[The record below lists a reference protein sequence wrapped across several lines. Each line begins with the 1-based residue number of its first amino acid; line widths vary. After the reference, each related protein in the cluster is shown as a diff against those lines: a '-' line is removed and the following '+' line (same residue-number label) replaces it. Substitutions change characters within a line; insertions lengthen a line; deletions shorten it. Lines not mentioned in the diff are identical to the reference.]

1 MSANRERLQTIF
13 QSLDIN
19 GDHVLDNAELRE
31 AFRKSSPNQVP
42 SLAEVQA
49 MIQEIDRDGVRP
61 KIITII
67 NISTIYRFIVVK
79 PLERIRMFRKICLSI
94 PLMARKKYWYTSY
107 WSSSLGL
114 QLINKLTGWQ
124 SEFWRILRYG
134 GAGRKQLSQSIIV
147 LSLIQ

>member
-61 KIITII
+61 KIIYIII
-67 NISTIYRFIVVK
+67 NISSIYLLFVVK
-79 PLERIRMFRKICLSI
+79 PLERIRMSRKISSILSHSWLARSTHT
-94 PLMARKKYWYTSY
+94 PLIDLLPSDY
-107 WSSSLGL
+107 
-114 QLINKLTGWQ
+114 N
-124 SEFWRILRYG
+124 
-134 GAGRKQLSQSIIV
+134 
-147 LSLIQ
+147 